1 MSITLHSASVETYLQ
16 TLPAVAGLIDKAEA
30 WCRDNGQPD
39 TALTEASLAPDM
51 WPFAKQIMVV
61 AAHSAGTIRALEG
74 GTFGPDLSP
83 APTDFASLRT
93 AIADA
98 IAYLRSVDPTEVNA
112 RAGHDM
118 DFAFGER
125 RIPFTAETFVLS
137 FSLPNFFFHAS
148 TAYAILRAKGLPVG
162 KGDFLGAMR
171 MRS

>member
-98 IAYLRSVDPTEVNA
+98 IAYLRSVDPAEVNA

>member
-39 TALTEASLAPDM
+39 TALTQASLAPDM

-98 IAYLRSVDPTEVNA
+98 IAYLRSVDPAEVNA

>member
-1 MSITLHSASVETYLQ
+1 MSISLYSASVETYLQ
-16 TLPAVAGLIDKAEA
+16 TLPAVAGLIDKAEG
-30 WCRDNGQPD
+30 WCKQQGLPE

-61 AAHSAGTIRALEG
+61 AAHSAGTIRALAG
-74 GTFGPDLSP
+74 GTFGPDLTP
-83 APTDFASLRT
+83 APSDFASLRA

-98 IAYLRSVDPTEVNA
+98 IAYLRGVDAAEVNA

-125 RIPFTAETFVLS
+125 RMPFTAETFVLS

-148 TAYAILRAKGLPVG
+148 AAYAILRGKGVEVG
-162 KGDFLGAMR
+162 KGDFLGALR
-171 MRS
+171 MRG

>member
-1 MSITLHSASVETYLQ
+1 MSISLHSASVETYLQ
-16 TLPAVAGLIDKAEA
+16 TLPAVASLIDKAEA
-30 WCRDNGQPD
+30 WCREHGQPD
-39 TALTEASLAPDM
+39 TALTQESLAPDM
-51 WPFAKQIMVV
+51 WPFAKQVMVV

-83 APTDFASLRT
+83 APTDFASLRA

-98 IAYLRSVDPTEVNA
+98 IAYLRSVDPDEVNA

-125 RIPFTAETFVLS
+125 RMPFTAETFVLS

-148 TAYAILRAKGLPVG
+148 AAYAILRAKGLPVG
-162 KGDFLGAMR
+162 KGDFLGQMR
-171 MRS
+171 MRG